1 MPRHRVFP
9 IEDYDGRT
17 IPLPDASVDV
27 VLSSNVL
34 EHVADLSRMHAEIR
48 RVLAPGGICIHV
60 LPTHTWRFWTTLTSY
75 LEAIS
80 FSAIGGAAT
89 RATCA
94 CRGASELQRLG
105 EAWYRTARHA
115 VGLCLPRRHG
125 ERGNVIAELWLF
137 HPRWW
142 RRNFRDNGFAVV
154 AEPPMGLFYTGEV
167 LLGVRLGIAKRARLA
182 RVLGSSCHLFKLVPV
197 PQSERL
203 TLPRG
208 AHANSRAISSA
219 DQLRRELNEDLFVP
233 AHHGVEA
240 VFRDDRAAGGVA
252 QAGLLREALPQPL
265 PSRAQSGRDRWA
277 SPLHRAHR
285 RSAARRPRRWR
296 RPEFHRPSPRPRR
309 LESLRR
315 RMTAGWQCRRHCR
328 PP

>member
-1 MPRHRVFP
+1 MLSLAHLDAIRGAEVDKIAAFIPAGARLLEIGAGTGQQALELRRRGFAVTAIEIADSNYAGHRVFP

-17 IPLPDASVDV
+17 IPLADASVDV

-48 RVLAPGGICIHV
+48 RVLAPGGVCIHV

-80 FSAIGGAAT
+80 FSVSAVPQLVPRAMPRGG
-89 RATCA
+89 
-94 CRGASELQRLG
+94 ELQRLG

-125 ERGNVIAELWLF
+125 ERGNAIAELWLF

-154 AEPPMGLFYTGEV
+154 AEAPMGLFYTGEV

-182 RVLGSSCHLFKLVPV
+182 RVLGSSCHLFKLAPV
-197 PQSERL
+197 PQ
-203 TLPRG
+203 
-208 AHANSRAISSA
+208 
-219 DQLRRELNEDLFVP
+219 
-233 AHHGVEA
+233 
-240 VFRDDRAAGGVA
+240 
-252 QAGLLREALPQPL
+252 
-265 PSRAQSGRDRWA
+265 
-277 SPLHRAHR
+277 
-285 RSAARRPRRWR
+285 RSA
-296 RPEFHRPSPRPRR
+296 
-309 LESLRR
+309 
-315 RMTAGWQCRRHCR
+315 
-328 PP
+328 